1 MSEYRPPSL
10 PWTAVNPPEMPSQ
23 GYSNAVVYR
32 PGTHV
37 AVAGQIDMGPDGKV
51 AHPGDLLAQAQGA
64 IRAVRRVLEA
74 AGARPEHLVRVR
86 IYVTD
91 ADAYA
96 RKARDIGRIWR
107 EHLGRWFPAMSL
119 VQVARL
125 YDSGAVIE
133 VEADAVIPDA

>member
-10 PWTAVNPPEMPSQ
+10 PWTAVNPTGMPSQ

-51 AHPGDLLAQAQGA
+51 AHPGDLLAQARGA
-64 IRAVRRVLEA
+64 IMAVRRVLEA
-74 AGARPEHLVRVR
+74 SGARPEHLVRVR
-86 IYVTD
+86 IYVAD
-91 ADAYA
+91 AAAYA
-96 RKARDIGRIWR
+96 RQARDIGRIWR

-119 VQVARL
+119 VEVARL

-133 VEADAVIPDA
+133 IEADAVIPDA